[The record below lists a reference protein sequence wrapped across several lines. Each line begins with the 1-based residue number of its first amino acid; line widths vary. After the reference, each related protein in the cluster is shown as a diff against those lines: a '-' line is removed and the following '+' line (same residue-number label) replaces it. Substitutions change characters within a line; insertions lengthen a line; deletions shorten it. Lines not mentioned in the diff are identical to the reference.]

1 MQTTLMN
8 HSNKTRPITP
18 PNVPLDSS
26 EIEARLHSILG
37 RFFVVFARVELNLS
51 LRVGGDGSF
60 VDKLERLLSS
70 SGELDDEDT
79 FWKTSAW
86 NMAAHSMRDTRN
98 LLAHG
103 RWGFLVHSQQVAHVS
118 GYPPGPQKKR
128 RFSLPELDAIVRD
141 ADLLHLELSRLIK

>member
-18 PNVPLDSS
+18 PNVPLKSS

-60 VDKLERLLSS
+60 ADKLARLLSE
-70 SGELDDEDT
+70 SGELDDENT
-79 FWKTSAW
+79 FCKTLAW
-86 NMAAHSMRDTRN
+86 YMAADSVREMRN

-103 RWGFLVHSQQVAHVS
+103 RWGFLMHSQQVAHVS
-118 GYPPGPQKKR
+118 GYPPDPQKER
-128 RFSLPELDAIVRD
+128 RFSLPELEAIVRD
-141 ADLLHLELSRLIK
+141 ADLLHLELARLIA